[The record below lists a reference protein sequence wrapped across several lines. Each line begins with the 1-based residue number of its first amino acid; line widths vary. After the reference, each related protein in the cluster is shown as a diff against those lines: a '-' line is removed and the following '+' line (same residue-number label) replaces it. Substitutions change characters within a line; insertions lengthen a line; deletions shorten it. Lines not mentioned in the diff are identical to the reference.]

1 MLAGNEII
9 LLYKGF
15 VKEFE
20 DKIDEFILMEIV
32 IKVTDRMNSLDEQI
46 TFLDEL
52 QKRLIEWKKND

>member
-1 MLAGNEII
+1 VLAGNEII